1 MKKQQLSLHV
11 IGNEALKEEEYHKKY
26 TLFTEKIYLHYTR
39 LLIQL
44 FIYNIGKRIA
54 LRVAC

>member
-11 IGNEALKEEEYHKKY
+11 IGNEAVKEEECHKKY
-26 TLFTEKIYLHYTR
+26 TLFTEKIYLHNTR